1 MPIGKPSFFLP
12 FSIEPLN
19 FSGMPP
25 TGPIVPS
32 GLMMPV
38 IVTLSFTLWPVIAAR
53 KPPAIRPDALAPS
66 M

>member
-1 MPIGKPSFFLP
+1 MRFLP
-12 FSIEPLN
+12 FSIEAAN

-38 IVTLSFTLWPVIAAR
+38 IVARVGSIFAPVIAAR
-53 KPPAIRPDALAPS
+53 KPPAIRPDADAPS